1 MSILHPFRKNEAGKK
16 EKVLASAIPAVAA
29 PAVSHTGKK
38 KKNSAWRVLSRP
50 LISEK
55 ASQLGKDN
63 QYVFVVALSAT
74 KADVRRAVEEAYSVR
89 PEKVNM
95 MRVDGKN
102 IRYGRSTGTT
112 KAWKKAMV
120 TLPKGKTIQIYEG
133 V

>member
-1 MSILHPFRKNEAGKK
+1 MSILHPFRKNEAEKNKK
-16 EKVLASAIPAVAA
+16 VVTPAVPAVAI

-38 KKNSAWRVLSRP
+38 KTNSAWRVLSRP

-55 ASQLGKDN
+55 ASRMGTHN
-63 QYVFVVALSAT
+63 QYVFVVTLSAT
-74 KADVRRAVEEAYSVR
+74 KSDVRRAVEEAYGVR

-95 MRVDGKN
+95 VRVDGKS

>member
-1 MSILHPFRKNEAGKK
+1 MSILHPFQKNPAEKK
-16 EKVLASAIPAVAA
+16 QAVAVPAIPAVAA

-38 KKNSAWRVLSRP
+38 KTNTAWRILSRP

-55 ASQLGKDN
+55 AAQMGKHN

-74 KADVRRAVEEAYSVR
+74 KSDVRRAVEETYGVR

-95 MRVDGKN
+95 VRVGGKD

-120 TLPKGKTIQIYEG
+120 TLPKEKTIQIYEG